1 MRKVK
6 IIGVFVI
13 FLLSFASHFI
23 YKWIPNALFSI
34 LFPVNESIWEHMKLL
49 VTPVLIFSLIEY
61 IIYNK
66 KDISY
71 NNFILSYSI
80 SMLIGI
86 ISYLIIYLP
95 IHYIFGHSSIFA
107 IILLFFI
114 FMIIEIISY
123 YIMRYRNIRYG
134 NIIGLGIII
143 VMYIIFGYLTY
154 YPIEIDLFYDDSKN
168 VYGIPK

>member
-1 MRKVK
+1 
-6 IIGVFVI
+6 
-13 FLLSFASHFI
+13 
-23 YKWIPNALFSI
+23 
-34 LFPVNESIWEHMKLL
+34 
-49 VTPVLIFSLIEY
+49 
-61 IIYNK
+61 
-66 KDISY
+66 
-71 NNFILSYSI
+71 
-80 SMLIGI
+80 MLIAI
-86 ISYLIIYLP
+86 LSYLIIYLP

>member
-1 MRKVK
+1 MVDTVIQIAK
-6 IIGVFVI
+6 IMAIVAVSAVFLVAINSLIGLLASWVSTTFIGEFFSMISMYLPFNGSVVF
-13 FLLSFASHFI
+13 
-23 YKWIPNALFSI
+23 NSI
-34 LFPVNESIWEHMKLL
+34 LTVCIG
-49 VTPVLIFSLIEY
+49 IFSFLIA
-61 IIYNK
+61 NK
-66 KDISY
+66 IFNLTSW
-71 NNFILSYSI
+71 SI
-80 SMLIGI
+80 N
-86 ISYLIIYLP
+86 
-95 IHYIFGHSSIFA
+95 SSIFA

>member
-1 MRKVK
+1 MSTIVA
-6 IIGVFVI
+6 ISTAPGNSGIGIVRMSGKESI
-13 FLLSFASHFI
+13 
-23 YKWIPNALFSI
+23 SI
-34 LFPVNESIWEHMKLL
+34 LEKIFFPINESIWEHMKLL

-71 NNFILSYSI
+71 NNFIFSYSI

-86 ISYLIIYLP
+86 ISYLVIYLP